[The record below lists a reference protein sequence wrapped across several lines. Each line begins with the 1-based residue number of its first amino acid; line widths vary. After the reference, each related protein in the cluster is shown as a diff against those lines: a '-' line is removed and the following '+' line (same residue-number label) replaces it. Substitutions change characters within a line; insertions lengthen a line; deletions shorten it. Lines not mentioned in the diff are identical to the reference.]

1 MKRVCVFCG
10 SSPGSRPA
18 YREAAVQLAAALAE
32 RDIELV
38 YGGARV
44 GLMGEIADA
53 VRERGGRV
61 IGVIPSSM
69 VRREIAHTDIDD
81 LRVVETMHER
91 KAMMTELSD
100 GFVALPG
107 AYGTVDELAE
117 ALTWSQLGIHANPI
131 GLLDI
136 EGYFEHLLAF
146 FDHAVEEGF
155 LRPVHRELLLVDRDP
170 GALLGRMA
178 AGRPVSGDK
187 WWDPA
192 PSP

>member
-18 YREAAVQLAAALAE
+18 YREAAVWLAGALVE

-44 GLMGEIADA
+44 GLMGEIADS
-53 VRERGGRV
+53 VRARGGRV
-61 IGVIPSSM
+61 TGVIPRSM
-69 VRREIAHTDIDD
+69 MRRELAHTGIDD
-81 LRVVETMHER
+81 LRVVETMHQR
-91 KAMMTELSD
+91 KAMMSELSD

-107 AYGTVDELAE
+107 AYGTIDELAE

-131 GLLDI
+131 GMLDVD
-136 EGYFEHLLAF
+136 GYFEHLLAF

-155 LRPVHRELLLVDRDP
+155 LRPVHRALLLVDRDP
-170 GALLGRMA
+170 GTLLERMA
-178 AGRPVSGDK
+178 SNPPVAGDK
-187 WWDPA
+187 WLDEA
-192 PSP
+192 PKG